1 MTRNGASVMVVD
13 DDEAIRYLAKL
24 LLEGEGFRVATAAD
38 GLDAW
43 RQLEAGASPSLI
55 LLDLMMP
62 RMDGEQFLHTLRASA
77 RASIPV
83 VVMSGHS
90 AASAMAQQLEASAC
104 LTKPFELE
112 ELLETVWRFTGADD
126 GLDPLAPA

>member
-1 MTRNGASVMVVD
+1 MTEGTPSLMIVD
-13 DDEAIRYLAKL
+13 DDEDIREMGKL
-24 LLEGEGFRVATAAD
+24 LLEAEGYRVTTAPD

-43 RQLEAGASPSLI
+43 RQLEAGESPSLI

-83 VVMSGHS
+83 VIMSGHT
-90 AASAMAQQLEASAC
+90 AASVVARDLSANGC
-104 LTKPFELE
+104 LTKPLELE
-112 ELLETVWRFTGADD
+112 DLLETVRRSARTEDGRDPFTT
-126 GLDPLAPA
+126 P

>member
-1 MTRNGASVMVVD
+1 V
-13 DDEAIRYLAKL
+13 I
-24 LLEGEGFRVATAAD
+24 
-38 GLDAW
+38 
-43 RQLEAGASPSLI
+43 
-55 LLDLMMP
+55 
-62 RMDGEQFLHTLRASA
+62 
-77 RASIPV
+77 
-83 VVMSGHS
+83 VMSGHS

>member
-1 MTRNGASVMVVD
+1 MTANGASVMVID

-24 LLEGEGFRVATAAD
+24 LLEGEGFRVATAVD

-43 RQLEAGASPSLI
+43 RQLEAGAAPSLI

-62 RMDGEQFLHTLRASA
+62 RMDGEQFLHTLRASR
-77 RASIPV
+77 RAGIPV

-90 AASAMAQQLEASAC
+90 AASAVARGLEANAC

-112 ELLETVWRFTGADD
+112 DLLETVARLTGAQGGVDTS
-126 GLDPLAPA
+126 PPA